1 MNVVQRCGNCGAGL
15 TLDQMRRTDCPY
27 CNVVYPHHARAVEQA
42 ALVNQIMA
50 QQTGGLYGGPQS
62 PPITYGVT
70 PGPAQPP
77 YGMGAPPPFGAY
89 DPYGANVMGNVGVQM
104 ERAVTRSL
112 VGIFVAVGVVF
123 ALIIAGGAAAFLLMR

>member
-1 MNVVQRCGNCGAGL
+1 MNAVQRCGSCGAGL

-50 QQTGGLYGGPQS
+50 QQAGGLYGAPQQ

-77 YGMGAPPPFGAY
+77 HMMGSPYNPYNAY
-89 DPYGANVMGNVGVQM
+89 NANVMGAAGVQI

-112 VGIFVAVGVVF
+112 IGVFIAVGIVFV
-123 ALIIAGGAAAFLLMR
+123 LMMAGGAAAFLLAR